1 MKTKREDVLIFL
13 ACSILI
19 GAEQFNK
26 GFELFRNSENKNPTL
41 ERTLNKTGFSDS
53 TLSTVLY
60 ELQKIHGITD
70 SEIRKAKK
78 AAVPSLNPIREAF
91 MKLDEGMRAS
101 ALVLFK
107 FVKEFGFPN
116 ENTPEVIGDYMN
128 MLSDNLGKI
137 EMEQVD
143 FDRDDF
149 ESEFANEIESIDY
162 PVEIA
167 EGIVFLREPQT
178 KEIKVNEPTVLNNP
192 SEETKE
198 KVIEAF
204 KAAPDDVKQEIR
216 FRDEFPFINDP
227 NLPAELKQL
236 VTDKFSH
243 YHAFA
248 AAHTSLSNGIATEG
262 ENAEKI
268 ALSNDQVFSL
278 AKVAVENFQMDQ
290 LIREEFVYYKEHN
303 KVLGVHPIFKQRKLQ
318 EVVNLMTTAELSK
331 RAPLLENYIR
341 RDKGKSEAAKD
352 EMNKAKFAQKVLDWQ
367 FELALVNVR
376 LGISAAK

>member
-1 MKTKREDVLIFL
+1 MKTKRDDVLIFL

-26 GFELFRNSENKNPTL
+26 AFELFRNSENKNPTL

-78 AAVPSLNPIREAF
+78 AA
-91 MKLDEGMRAS
+91 
-101 ALVLFK
+101 
-107 FVKEFGFPN
+107 
-116 ENTPEVIGDYMN
+116 
-128 MLSDNLGKI
+128 
-137 EMEQVD
+137 
-143 FDRDDF
+143 
-149 ESEFANEIESIDY
+149 ESEAIEQIPVIDLKIVTDDL
-162 PVEIA
+162 PQVE
-167 EGIVFLREPQT
+167 
-178 KEIKVNEPTVLNNP
+178 P
-192 SEETKE
+192 SEETKG
-198 KVIEAF
+198 KVIEVF

-278 AKVAVENFQMDQ
+278 AKASVENFQMDQ

-318 EVVNLMTTAELSK
+318 EAVNLMTTAELAK
-331 RAPLLENYIR
+331 RAANLENYIR
-341 RDKGKSEAAKD
+341 RDSGKADKATDEKDKVKFSE
-352 EMNKAKFAQKVLDWQ
+352 KVLDWQ

-376 LGISAAK
+376 LGISVA

>member
-1 MKTKREDVLIFL
+1 MKTKREDALIFL

-26 GFELFRNSENKNPTL
+26 AFELFRNSENKNPTL

-78 AAVPSLNPIREAF
+78 VSEAEKLEEISVIDLKTVTGTDEEKTGKGLSFDHLYVDAEPS
-91 MKLDEGMRAS
+91 D
-101 ALVLFK
+101 
-107 FVKEFGFPN
+107 
-116 ENTPEVIGDYMN
+116 
-128 MLSDNLGKI
+128 
-137 EMEQVD
+137 
-143 FDRDDF
+143 
-149 ESEFANEIESIDY
+149 
-162 PVEIA
+162 
-167 EGIVFLREPQT
+167 
-178 KEIKVNEPTVLNNP
+178 
-192 SEETKE
+192 ETKG

-243 YHAFA
+243 YHAYA
-248 AAHTSLSNGIATEG
+248 AAHTSLSSGIATEG
-262 ENAEKI
+262 ENGEI
-268 ALSNDQVFSL
+268 TALSNDQVFSL
-278 AKVAVENFQMDQ
+278 AKAAVENFQMDQ

-352 EMNKAKFAQKVLDWQ
+352 EINKAKFAQKVLDWQ